1 MSTTNGG
8 VRYLC
13 KSILESSIF
22 TNGIMFLVLLNAV
35 SLSLEADVFI
45 RKPYNDIFMIV
56 NEIFYGL
63 FLTEFLLKIYVLR
76 LKYWKSFYNIV
87 DFCILCG
94 FAVQNMINILYP
106 IQFGT
111 VAQIS
116 AFIRILKTLRTLRLI
131 TLIKELQVLM
141 DALLD
146 SLAKFVIYVIIF
158 IFLVIFLFALLG
170 YYLFGH
176 MVNKEGYWKNLWEA
190 LLSILTYLTAEG
202 WTDIQS
208 ELDATSPGL
217 GRFFSVT
224 ALVVGN
230 FVLMNIFTGIIV
242 MNISEALSSFK
253 DLKHA
258 NFHESLADFYQSLSH
273 DDYLTMTDTSTS
285 LMWMETLIKTLT
297 HQENTI
303 WRISQ
308 LLNET
313 MNSLIDECERKL
325 EIEQSFNPPKTAE
338 N

>member
-253 DLKHA
+253 DEKEIVNEKLKA
-258 NFHESLADFYQSLSH
+258 KKKEILFAKYQREI
-273 DDYLTMTDTSTS
+273 TK
-285 LMWMETLIKTLT
+285 I
-297 HQENTI
+297 QNT
-303 WRISQ
+303 
-308 LLNET
+308 LLNHQILICLHIGET
-313 MNSLIDECERKL
+313 RASRVKIV
-325 EIEQSFNPPKTAE
+325 IAPKDNDRIRSCKNTY
-338 N
+338 